1 MQIIADVT
9 ETSKVV
15 QDDLTFIL
23 IVLSESNMSE
33 INVIT
38 HFT

>member
-23 IVLSESNMSE
+23 IVFSESNMSE
-33 INVIT
+33 INVTT

>member
-23 IVLSESNMSE
+23 IVFSESNMSE